1 MIETKRLLI
10 RPMIEEDYIE
20 MYEYMSREDVL
31 KYDDLDPF
39 TKEGLREFIKS
50 TLGDPCFYAVI
61 LKETNKLIGHLYF
74 GLNRANEHIYASL
87 GYIFNP
93 KYYNQG
99 YCSEA
104 AKAMV
109 NYGFIKMNVY
119 KVEAG
124 CNPENIPSWRVM
136 EKIGMHSEGLQKRK
150 ESFENDEDG
159 NPIFRS
165 GFKYTMLKE
174 DWIKE

>member
-10 RPMIEEDYIE
+10 RPMVVEDYQE
-20 MYEYMSREDVL
+20 MYEYMSKEDVL
-31 KYDDLDPF
+31 KYDDLNPF
-39 TKEGLREFIKS
+39 TEEGLKDFIKS
-50 TLGDPCFYAVI
+50 NLDDSSFYAVI
-61 LKETNKLIGHLYF
+61 LKEENKLIGHLYF
-74 GLNRANEHIYASL
+74 GLNYANKLIYASL

-109 NYGFIKMNVY
+109 DYGFNKMNVY
-119 KVEAG
+119 QVEAG
-124 CNPENIPSWRVM
+124 CNPENIPSLRVM
-136 EKIGMHSEGLQKRK
+136 QKIGMHSEGLQTRK
-150 ESFENDEDG
+150 ESFENDENG

-165 GFKYTMLKE
+165 GFKYSLLKE
-174 DWIKE
+174 DWEIE